1 MVGWMDGWMDGQMTR
16 WMDLWIDDYTNGQI
30 TGWNAVNVCIFSFK
44 YKSRTVFHHSLPCSL
59 HTHTHT
65 RTRTHPPEIPSFLN
79 NSVKTAFPDLW
90 VVSTHASDSQALYSQ
105 LRRNPKARTRG
116 KMNAQTNWFLRNRPL
131 YIFLFLWLKMVQK
144 CYLLPKQLL
153 VSVM

>member
-1 MVGWMDGWMDGQMTR
+1 MSSLKSDEGDKLSLSLQ
-16 WMDLWIDDYTNGQI
+16 
-30 TGWNAVNVCIFSFK
+30 WNAVNVCIFSFK

-65 RTRTHPPEIPSFLN
+65 HAHAHAHHPPPEIPSFLN
-79 NSVKTAFPDLW
+79 TSVKTAFPDLW